1 MYILHNKKVLDKIRQ
16 RWYNDIY
23 APEPKENFLEIED
36 GTIILRG
43 MEEEIALLFDK
54 DGNFMGWE

>member
-1 MYILHNKKVLDKIRQ
+1 MTDFEKFKKQFED
-16 RWYNDIY
+16 WYNDIY

-43 MEEEIALLFDK
+43 MEEEI
-54 DGNFMGWE
+54 